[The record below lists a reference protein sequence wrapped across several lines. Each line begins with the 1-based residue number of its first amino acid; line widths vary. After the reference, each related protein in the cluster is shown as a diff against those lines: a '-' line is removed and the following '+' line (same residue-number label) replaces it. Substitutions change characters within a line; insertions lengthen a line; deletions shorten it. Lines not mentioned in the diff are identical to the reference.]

1 MEERGSK
8 ANFTIGSKKSEG
20 AQQEPKVQGATKQ
33 SPRMHIRVCT
43 YKCVYTDTD
52 THTDIRVWDAIE
64 MCFGCARKRLD
75 NDKVKT
81 QTLKEK
87 EKVDKRKRM
96 TDGSAECGVRWRRG
110 DDRWMSST
118 SFLAFVPSSWQNL

>member
-1 MEERGSK
+1 MWRNEEAKQTLRKEARK
-8 ANFTIGSKKSEG
+8 AKALSRSQKCREQPNNLLECIS
-20 AQQEPKVQGATKQ
+20 V
-33 SPRMHIRVCT
+33 
-43 YKCVYTDTD
+43 CVYIQMCVCVHFVYRY
-52 THTDIRVWDAIE
+52 THIRVWDGIE

-96 TDGSAECGVRWRRG
+96 TDGSAEGKG
-110 DDRWMSST
+110 AT
-118 SFLAFVPSSWQNL
+118 GG